1 MAYEAEEIRT
11 SQEIFYYLLEHHELR
26 EEDDQL
32 LYKAYTEEESIRNLV
47 KSQGE
52 IAGSNVERYGNVIYL
67 IPKEENNFLGFS
79 KQQLKGTLCKSGAT
93 DKDYYLSQFVIL
105 TLLVEFFDGQGS
117 SSKSREYMR
126 VGELMNCLSARL
138 KEGAAEETTAELFA
152 KEGAKVIVVGTKE
165 ELGESCVN
173 EIKAAGGEAI
183 FCKTDVTSDESLD
196 NLVKTALDAYGKID
210 ILVNN
215 AGVGG
220 TTANMDQITM
230 DEWNTVLA
238 TNLTA
243 PFVLCKKLI
252 PIMEKQGA
260 GTIVNVASM
269 AATAAGRGGLAYTSA
284 KHGLLGLTRQMSLDH
299 GRTGVRINAV
309 LPGPIATDMIAR
321 VLAIPQHPVTMKIG
335 MSPAKRPG
343 EPIEVAQAIAF
354 LASDE
359 ASFIHGA
366 ALAVDGGYTIF

>member
-138 KEGAAEETTAELFA
+138 KE
-152 KEGAKVIVVGTKE
+152 
-165 ELGESCVN
+165 
-173 EIKAAGGEAI
+173 
-183 FCKTDVTSDESLD
+183 
-196 NLVKTALDAYGKID
+196 AL
-210 ILVNN
+210 
-215 AGVGG
+215 
-220 TTANMDQITM
+220 
-230 DEWNTVLA
+230 
-238 TNLTA
+238 
-243 PFVLCKKLI
+243 
-252 PIMEKQGA
+252 
-260 GTIVNVASM
+260 S
-269 AATAAGRGGLAYTSA
+269 
-284 KHGLLGLTRQMSLDH
+284 
-299 GRTGVRINAV
+299 
-309 LPGPIATDMIAR
+309 
-321 VLAIPQHPVTMKIG
+321 
-335 MSPAKRPG
+335 
-343 EPIEVAQAIAF
+343 
-354 LASDE
+354 
-359 ASFIHGA
+359 
-366 ALAVDGGYTIF
+366 TIF